1 MVKLVPEVNRLFD
14 FSPYFLNFVVWV
26 PPIADFLKIVPV
38 EWRSSGDGD
47 EGHAEDD
54 MSFPHGIFNFFLFAT
69 WIIMN

>member
-47 EGHAEDD
+47 EWHAEDD
-54 MSFPHGIFNFFLFAT
+54 M
-69 WIIMN
+69 